1 MNGPYELD
9 YYGDYCYVLDVN
21 GERIAECES
30 GWKAQLVRDA
40 LNAKFYLTRQY
51 EAV

>member
-1 MNGPYELD
+1 MKGPYFID
-9 YYGDYCYVLDVN
+9 DFGDYAYVVDSK

-40 LNAKFYLTRQY
+40 LNARFYLTRQY
-51 EAV
+51 EIL